1 MQIFRHT
8 ENLPAAARGAVVA
21 IGNFDGVHRGHQTV
35 VAAAQ
40 AEARRLG
47 VPLCVLSFEPHP
59 RSLFRPQDPPFRLTP
74 FRIKARLL
82 EALGVD
88 LHVVL
93 HFDLA
98 FAARSAE
105 DFIETV
111 LVRSLG
117 ARHVVVGYDFCF
129 GHRRAG
135 TPETLTAFGRRL
147 GFGVTI
153 VTQASDETGGL
164 YSSSRAREL
173 LAAGDT
179 HGAAEILGRPWE
191 IEGRVEHGD
200 QRGRLLG
207 FPTANVALAEFMHP
221 KLGVY
226 AVKAAVDSGNGLQ
239 WIGGVANL
247 GMRPTVG
254 GTRVQLEVHLFDYAG
269 DLYGRHLRVALLGF
283 IRLEMKFSGLD
294 QLKAQIAADSDTAR
308 RMLVE
313 YHGPAL
319 REHPASLPEDLN

>member
-8 ENLPAAARGAVVA
+8 ENLPAAVRGAVVA

-35 VAAAQ
+35 VAAAR

-59 RSLFRPQDPPFRLTP
+59 RSLFRPDDPPFRLTP

-93 HFDLA
+93 HFDRA

-105 DFIETV
+105 DFIETI
-111 LVRSLG
+111 LVGALG

-173 LAAGDT
+173 LAEGDT
-179 HGAAEILGRPWE
+179 RGAAEILGRPWE

-200 QRGRLLG
+200 KRGRQLG
-207 FPTANVALAEFMHP
+207 FPTANVE
-221 KLGVY
+221 LGDFLRPAYGIY
-226 AVKAAVDSGNGLQ
+226 AVRCAVDGEGPLA
-239 WIGGVANL
+239 WHDGVANL
-247 GMRPTVG
+247 GIRPMWRTEAPL
-254 GTRVQLEVHLFDYAG
+254 LEAYLFDFSG
-269 DLYGRHLRVALLGF
+269 DLYHRHLRVQLVEWLRGEEKFDSLEALV
-283 IRLEMKFSGLD
+283 
-294 QLKAQIAADSDTAR
+294 AQIDRDCEAAR
-308 RMLVE
+308 R
-313 YHGPAL
+313 AL
-319 REHPASLPEDLN
+319 AR

>member
-59 RSLFRPQDPPFRLTP
+59 RSLFRPDDPPFRLTP

-93 HFDLA
+93 HFDRAL
-98 FAARSAE
+98 AARSAE
-105 DFIETV
+105 DFIQTI
-111 LVRSLG
+111 LVGAMG

-135 TPETLTAFGRRL
+135 TPETLTGFGRRL

-179 HGAAEILGRPWE
+179 RGAAEILGRPWE
-191 IEGRVEHGD
+191 IEGRVEHGEK
-200 QRGRLLG
+200 RGRELG
-207 FPTANVALAEFMHP
+207 FPTANVE
-221 KLGVY
+221 LGDFLRPAYGIY
-226 AVKAAVDSGNGLQ
+226 AVRCAVDEGGPLA
-239 WIGGVANL
+239 WHDGVANL
-247 GMRPTVG
+247 GIRPMWRTE
-254 GTRVQLEVHLFDYAG
+254 TPLLEAYLFDFSG
-269 DLYGRHLRVALLGF
+269 DLYHRHLRVQLVEWLRGEEKFDSLEAL
-283 IRLEMKFSGLD
+283 I
-294 QLKAQIAADSDTAR
+294 AQIDRDCEAARQVLAR
-308 RMLVE
+308 
-313 YHGPAL
+313 
-319 REHPASLPEDLN
+319 

>member
-35 VAAAQ
+35 VAAAR

-59 RSLFRPQDPPFRLTP
+59 RSLFRPDDPPFRLTP

-93 HFDLA
+93 HFDQA

-111 LVRSLG
+111 LVGALE

-173 LAAGDT
+173 LAEGDAR
-179 HGAAEILGRPWE
+179 GAAEILGRPWE

-200 QRGRLLG
+200 KRGRELG
-207 FPTANVALAEFMHP
+207 FPTANVE
-221 KLGVY
+221 LGDFLRPAYGIY
-226 AVKAAVDSGNGLQ
+226 AVRCAVDGEGPLV
-239 WIGGVANL
+239 WHDGVANL
-247 GMRPTVG
+247 GIRPMWRTEAPL
-254 GTRVQLEVHLFDYAG
+254 LEAYLFDFSG
-269 DLYGRHLRVALLGF
+269 DLYHRHLRVQLVEWLRGEEKFDSLEALV
-283 IRLEMKFSGLD
+283 
-294 QLKAQIAADSDTAR
+294 AQIDRDCEAARQALAR
-308 RMLVE
+308 
-313 YHGPAL
+313 
-319 REHPASLPEDLN
+319 

>member
-8 ENLPAAARGAVVA
+8 ETLPAAARGAVVA

-35 VAAAQ
+35 VAAAK

-47 VPLCVLSFEPHP
+47 VPVCVLSFEPHP
-59 RSLFRPQDPPFRLTP
+59 RSLFRPDDPPFRLTP

-93 HFDLA
+93 HFDQA

-105 DFIETV
+105 DFIQTI
-111 LVRSLG
+111 LVGAMG

-135 TPETLTAFGRRL
+135 TSETLTAFGRRL

-200 QRGRLLG
+200 KRGRELG
-207 FPTANVALAEFMHP
+207 FPTANVE
-221 KLGVY
+221 LGDFLRPAYGIY
-226 AVKAAVDSGNGLQ
+226 AVRCAVDEGGPLV
-239 WIGGVANL
+239 WHDGVANL
-247 GMRPTVG
+247 GIRPMWRTE
-254 GTRVQLEVHLFDYAG
+254 TPLLEAYLFDFSG
-269 DLYGRHLRVALLGF
+269 DLYHRHLRV
-283 IRLEMKFSGLD
+283 
-294 QLKAQIAADSDTAR
+294 Q
-308 RMLVE
+308 LVE
-313 YHGPAL
+313 WLRGEEKFDSLEAL
-319 REHPASLPEDLN
+319 VTQIDRDCDAARQVLAR